1 MTSVTLYHGSTQV
14 VARPSLAQGRPRNDF
29 GRGFYT
35 TRTYDL
41 ACEWACQR
49 GADGFVNTYTVWL
62 DNLTVL
68 DLLDGSHNTLE
79 WIALLLKHRRFDLR
93 LPTAA
98 LARTALVERFCP
110 DLSSVDVVVGYR
122 ADDSYFSFARAFVE
136 NALPL
141 TALEEALMLGSLGE
155 QTVLVSG
162 KAFSQLSFEGYQL
175 VNAEQ
180 HYPRFVARD
189 NKAREDYLS
198 LVGRQKPQLDD
209 LFILDILREGMT
221 PDDPR
226 LQSHVSCRR

>member
-1 MTSVTLYHGSTQV
+1 M
-14 VARPSLAQGRPRNDF
+14 
-29 GRGFYT
+29 
-35 TRTYDL
+35 
-41 ACEWACQR
+41 
-49 GADGFVNTYTVWL
+49 
-62 DNLTVL
+62 
-68 DLLDGSHNTLE
+68 
-79 WIALLLKHRRFDLR
+79 
-93 LPTAA
+93 
-98 LARTALVERFCP
+98 
-110 DLSSVDVVVGYR
+110 GYR

-175 VNAEQ
+175 VNVEQ

-198 LVGRQKPQLDD
+198 LVERQKPQLDD